1 MHSIYAGKRAK
12 MRTLIAC
19 GHTSPDR
26 TRGIEVR
33 AIRKD
38 GIRLSLWDMAGQQ
51 EFHAF
56 HDCMFP
62 DIGTRAYQFPSMF
75 MFVWSPI
82 ESKNHKKGEEKTE
95 SNFEASFRYWLRF
108 LASKSRKSNISL
120 KVIMV
125 FTRADQMKIITSEF
139 SPLIESFQSEFK
151 EVMIDIVC
159 PPFEVDARKK
169 DSVQGVAK
177 MIFSTAK
184 EMLQDVQV
192 YDICRHV
199 TEHLSKYLK
208 KSKHRIIT
216 WSEFSRICSSQFS
229 IHNEDAK
236 LHAIAQY
243 LNESGII
250 IYINN
255 LEYIVLD
262 PNWFC
267 NQIMGSL
274 INFPGCKESRTIPIH
289 GYVTRHF
296 LEKKLK
302 SITKCGVESLLV
314 DLMEAM
320 HLCCKVPS
328 NLDATKNNNDEL
340 FIPATLGNHKEEYA
354 TMYEGPQWRASTTCT
369 TWPDDNTNY
378 AYMGQS
384 IPFACQFS
392 ICLTDFMRSWHHD
405 T

>member
-1 MHSIYAGKRAK
+1 MNSLYSSKRHK
-12 MRTLIAC
+12 LPKLVTGC
-19 GHTSPDR
+19 GHIEPNR
-26 TRGIEVR
+26 TQGIEVR
-33 AIRKD
+33 AMKKD
-38 GIRLSLWDMAGQQ
+38 GIRVSLWDMAGQQ

-62 DIGTRAYQFPSMF
+62 DIGTGYDQTPSIF
-75 MFVWSPI
+75 MFVWSPMK
-82 ESKNHKKGEEKTE
+82 SKNSHKGPKKTE
-95 SNFEASFRYWLRF
+95 ADFEASFRYWLKF
-108 LASKSRKSNISL
+108 LASKSRKSNIAL

-125 FTRADQMKIITSEF
+125 FTRADQMKIITSECLP
-139 SPLIESFQSEFK
+139 SIESFQSEFK
-151 EVMIDIVC
+151 EAMIDIVY

-184 EMLQDVQV
+184 EMLQDVLV

-208 KSKHRIIT
+208 RSKHRIIT
-216 WSEFSRICSSQFS
+216 WSEFSGICSSQFS

-274 INFPGCKESRTIPIH
+274 IHFSNSKAPETIDTCGFTSR
-289 GYVTRHF
+289 VS
-296 LEKKLK
+296 LEERLELL
-302 SITKCGVESLLV
+302 TKCDVKGSFLV

-320 HLCCKVPS
+320 HLCCEVPNYKRGASSS
-328 NLDATKNNNDEL
+328 NGDL
-340 FIPATLGNHKEEYA
+340 FIPAALTANQYNIKSTTL
-354 TMYEGPQWRASTTCT
+354 QWRSSTTCGL
-369 TWPDDNTNY
+369 DNDPNY
-378 AYMGQS
+378 VYMGRRLE
-384 IPFACQFS
+384 CENKN
-392 ICLTDFMRSWHHD
+392 LTFL
-405 T
+405 TP

>member
-1 MHSIYAGKRAK
+1 MHSIHAPKRHKLLRKFLACAHILQN
-12 MRTLIAC
+12 RTQ
-19 GHTSPDR
+19 
-26 TRGIEVR
+26 GIEVR
-33 AIRKD
+33 SITKD
-38 GIRLSLWDMAGQQ
+38 GIRLSLWDMAGQP
-51 EFHAF
+51 EFYAF
-56 HDCMFP
+56 HDSMFP
-62 DIGTRAYQFPSMF
+62 DIGTCYDQTPSIF
-75 MFVWSPI
+75 MFVWSPMK
-82 ESKNHKKGEEKTE
+82 SKNSHNGPKKTRQE
-95 SNFEASFRYWLRF
+95 FEISFRYWLKF
-108 LASKSRKSNISL
+108 LASKSRKSNIAAL

-139 SPLIESFQSEFK
+139 SPSIESFQSEFK
-151 EVMIDIVC
+151 EAMIDIVY

-184 EMLQDVQV
+184 EMLQDVLV

-199 TEHLSKYLK
+199 TEHLSKYSK
-208 KSKHRIIT
+208 RSKHRIIT
-216 WSEFSRICSSQFS
+216 WSEFSGICSSQFS

-274 INFPGCKESRTIPIH
+274 IHFSNSKAPETIDTCGVTSR
-289 GYVTRHF
+289 VS
-296 LEKKLK
+296 LEERLELL
-302 SITKCGVESLLV
+302 TKCDVKGSFLV

-320 HLCCKVPS
+320 HLCCEVPNYKRGASSS
-328 NLDATKNNNDEL
+328 NGDL
-340 FIPATLGNHKEEYA
+340 FIPAALTANQYNIKSTTH
-354 TMYEGPQWRASTTCT
+354 QWRSSTTCGL
-369 TWPDDNTNY
+369 DNDTNY
-378 AYMGQS
+378 VYMGRRLE
-384 IPFACQFS
+384 CENKN
-392 ICLTDFMRSWHHD
+392 LTFL
-405 T
+405 TP